1 MTFSSSIQTC
11 GFGSALRQLLVGIP
25 QLRVKT
31 RLAHSARF
39 AAITLRKP
47 MTTGWTIENCAAH
60 CMGIRDGNC
69 FRSAPDA
76 LLTDDLVA
84 PDAESGHP
92 PPHRAG

>member
-1 MTFSSSIQTC
+1 
-11 GFGSALRQLLVGIP
+11 
-25 QLRVKT
+25 
-31 RLAHSARF
+31 
-39 AAITLRKP
+39 

-69 FRSAPDA
+69 VRSAPDA

-92 PPHRAG
+92 PPHRAGWGGRSRNRRAQPKLREQRIQHDEPVVASSRTL